1 MSTIKTNA
9 IRAYMKRKQGSVVLV
24 QDWGLILSAAC
35 AIHKDNLESDLTMAF
50 DLPEESQKRQVL
62 SNTLRLL
69 PDSILFH
76 NALPNVITALNQPDS
91 SVECYQTPLLYQ
103 VGEKK
108 KKMTTLQVFR
118 SDMAVDKSRKIML
131 IDQDDLALLGF
142 NSDVVAPKNGSL
154 PLIAD
159 QVPNPKKL
167 ATAFSEDS
175 IENLVET
182 IGSLLALIPKPA
194 GLGFAA

>member
-35 AIHKDNLESDLTMAF
+35 AVHKDHLESDLTMVF

-76 NALPNVITALNQPDS
+76 NALPTVITALNQPDS

-108 KKMTTLQVFR
+108 KLTTLQVFR
-118 SDMAVDKSRKIML
+118 SDMAVDNSRKIML

-182 IGSLLALIPKPA
+182 IGSLLSLIPKTA